1 METDLGCVEAI
12 GGRLTQAAERFRRAR
27 AAFGE
32 VGAQPWRAQAA
43 RLLAAV
49 QNAAGEPDGGS
60 RPGAVVSGELP
71 HRSFTAAE
79 LTVLLTR
86 PED

>member
-1 METDLGCVEAI
+1 RVETDLGCVEAI
-12 GGRLTQAAERFRRAR
+12 GGRPAEAAERFRRAR

-32 VGAQPWRAQAA
+32 VGAQPWRAQAD

-49 QNAAGEPDGGS
+49 QGASGTAGEPGGG
-60 RPGAVVSGELP
+60 GAGALP

-79 LTVLLTR
+79 LTLLLTH
-86 PED
+86 PEG